1 MGRRHGNQPTVT
13 QSSIALLQERF
24 RQLQRVKEM
33 REEREQQQCR
43 RPVWFIHPDLIRP
56 SRPLRG
62 PPPGWFDDHSDRSGS
77 QSTSPSVSS
86 WLDQTAARFP
96 VSSSEPD
103 VDTTLHL

>member
-33 REEREQQQCR
+33 REEKEQQQCR

-62 PPPGWFDDHSDRSGS
+62 PPPCWFDDHSDRSGS